1 MPESISPYDVIVIG
15 AGYAGLTATRDLLKT
30 GKNVLL
36 IEARDRVGGR
46 VWTQRFDDGSY
57 VDLGGA
63 WVGPTQDRIYALAR
77 EFGVETFKTY
87 EEGKSTQFFRGK
99 VKRYTGLIPPLP
111 IGALLSLDA
120 AIKKFNKVAKTINLS
135 EPWTTPNARH
145 FDSMTL
151 ASWMNGQMR
160 FDVAQQFFRVA
171 AEAIWATDPAE
182 ISMLHALF
190 YAKSG
195 RDLDTLMNIKNGAQE
210 ERFVGGAQTTAD
222 RMAATFSDRIVFN
235 TPVTAISQDS
245 SQVSIV
251 TKHANYTAR
260 RVIVTI
266 PPTLQSRI
274 DFQPLLPAQRAQLIQ
289 RMPMGSV
296 WKCYAIY
303 EKPFWREQGLNG
315 IAATPDGYVTV
326 TFDNS
331 PRVGSDKDRSQGV
344 LMGFVLG
351 NQAKEFSGFPEK
363 QRRDTTL
370 NAFATFFGEQALAP
384 VRYLD
389 HSFMNEEWSRG
400 CYAGV
405 MGPGV
410 WTTLGHVLREPVGR
424 IHWAGTETSDVW
436 NGYIDGAVRSGERV
450 AKEIMM
456 HDDEQFASANSTQV

>member
-1 MPESISPYDVIVIG
+1 MPESTLPYDVIVIG
-15 AGYAGLTATRDLLKT
+15 AGYAGLTATHELLKA

-36 IEARDRVGGR
+36 LEARDRVGGR

-63 WVGPTQDRIYALAR
+63 WVGPTQDRLYALAH

-99 VKRYTGLIPPLP
+99 VKRYKGLIPPLP

-120 AIKKFNKVAKTINLS
+120 AIKKFNKLAKTVNLAQ
-135 EPWTTPNARH
+135 PWTTPNARY

-151 ASWMNGQMR
+151 ASWMNGQMS
-160 FDVAQQFFRVA
+160 FTVARQFFRIA
-171 AEAIWATDPAE
+171 SEAIWAADPAD

-222 RMAATFSDRIVFN
+222 RMAATFSDWIIFN
-235 TPVTAISQDS
+235 APVTGILQDD
-245 SQVSIV
+245 SQVSVI
-251 TKHANYTAR
+251 TERATYKAK
-260 RVIVTI
+260 RVVVTI

-289 RMPMGSV
+289 RMPMGAV

-315 IAATPDGYVTV
+315 LAATPDGHVTV

-331 PRVGSDKDRSQGV
+331 PNDGSQGV

-351 NQAKEFSGFPEK
+351 NQAKEFAGLSDEARK
-363 QRRDTTL
+363 SSALQS
-370 NAFATFFGEQALAP
+370 FATFFGEQARTP
-384 VRYLD
+384 IRYID

-400 CYAGV
+400 CYAGI
-405 MGPGV
+405 MAPGV
-410 WTTLGHVLREPVGR
+410 WTTLGSVLREPVGR
-424 IHWAGTETSDVW
+424 IHWAGTETSDIW

-450 AKEIMM
+450 ATEVMVA
-456 HDDEQFASANSTQV
+456 DR

>member
-1 MPESISPYDVIVIG
+1 MPESVSPPYDVIVIG
-15 AGYAGLTATRDLLKT
+15 AGYAGLTATRELLKA

-36 IEARDRVGGR
+36 LEARDRVGGR

-63 WVGPTQDRIYALAR
+63 WVGPTQDRLYALAH

-87 EEGKSTQFFRGK
+87 EEGKSTQFFRGS
-99 VKRYTGLIPPLP
+99 VKRYKGLIPPLP

-120 AIKKFNKVAKTINLS
+120 AIKKFNKLAKTVNLAQ
-135 EPWTTPNARH
+135 PWETPNAH
-145 FDSMTL
+145 YFDSMTL
-151 ASWMNGQMR
+151 ASWMNGQMN
-160 FDVAQQFFRVA
+160 FNVARQFFNVA
-171 AEAIWATDPAE
+171 AEAIWAADPAE

-222 RMAATFSDRIVFN
+222 RMAATFSERIIFN
-235 TPVTAISQDS
+235 APVKAILQDS
-245 SQVSIV
+245 EQVSVV
-251 TKHANYTAR
+251 TERTTYKAL
-260 RVIVTI
+260 RVVVTI
-266 PPTLQSRI
+266 PPTLQCRI

-289 RMPMGSV
+289 RMPMGAV

-315 IAATPDGYVTV
+315 LATTPDGHITV

-331 PRVGSDKDRSQGV
+331 PQDGSQGV

-351 NQAKEFSGFPEK
+351 NQAKAFAGLSDEDRKSSAL
-363 QRRDTTL
+363 QS
-370 NAFATFFGEQALAP
+370 FATFFGEQARTPL
-384 VRYLD
+384 RYLD

-400 CYAGV
+400 CYAGL

-410 WTTLGHVLREPVGR
+410 WTTLGPFLCEPVGR

-436 NGYIDGAVRSGERV
+436 NGYIEGAVRSGERV
-450 AKEIMM
+450 AKEI
-456 HDDEQFASANSTQV
+456 AGTSL

>member
-1 MPESISPYDVIVIG
+1 MPESTSPYDVIVIG
-15 AGYAGLTATRDLLKT
+15 AGYAGLTATRDLLKA

-36 IEARDRVGGR
+36 LEARDRVGGR

-63 WVGPTQDRIYALAR
+63 WVGPTQDRIYALAH

-99 VKRYTGLIPPLP
+99 VKRYKGLIPPLP

-120 AIKKFNKVAKTINLS
+120 AIKKFNKLAKTINLAQ
-135 EPWTTPNARH
+135 PWATPNAHH

-151 ASWMNGQMR
+151 ASWMNGQMN
-160 FDVAQQFFRVA
+160 FKVARQFFKVA
-171 AEAIWATDPAE
+171 SEAIWAADPAE
-182 ISMLHALF
+182 TSMLHALF

-222 RMAATFSDRIVFN
+222 RMAATFSERIIFN
-235 TPVTAISQDS
+235 APVIAILQDS
-245 SQVSIV
+245 NQVSVV
-251 TKHANYTAR
+251 TDQASYKAS
-260 RVIVTI
+260 RVVVTI
-266 PPTLQSRI
+266 PPALQSRI

-289 RMPMGSV
+289 RMPMGAV

-315 IAATPDGYVTV
+315 LAATPDGHVTV

-331 PRVGSDKDRSQGV
+331 PKDGSQGV

-351 NQAKEFSGFPEK
+351 NQAKQFAGLSDEARKSSA
-363 QRRDTTL
+363 L
-370 NAFATFFGEQALAP
+370 HSFATFFGEQARTPL
-384 VRYLD
+384 RYLD

-400 CYAGV
+400 CYAGL

-410 WTTLGHVLREPVGR
+410 WTTLGPALREPIGR

-450 AKEIMM
+450 VKEILI
-456 HDDEQFASANSTQV
+456 DD